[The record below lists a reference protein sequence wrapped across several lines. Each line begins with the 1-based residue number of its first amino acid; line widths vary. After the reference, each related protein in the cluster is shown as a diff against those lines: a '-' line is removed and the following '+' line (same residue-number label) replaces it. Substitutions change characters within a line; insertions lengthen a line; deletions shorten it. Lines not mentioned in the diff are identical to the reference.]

1 MLDNEYIKK
10 YKENMTSM
18 MMNINPNWDKE
29 FINRTLDKMINDQL
43 QNPKVNLDN
52 NFTGENRDTT
62 LLSVLD
68 WTFKRKPII
77 AGNGTF
83 YKNQHEAINPIAKML
98 EGFLSQRKAY
108 KKKMFAVEDNTS
120 QKYKDLDRRQQNE
133 KINCN
138 SYYGASGAPSS
149 AFYSLWSG
157 PATTLTAQSVISTT
171 ETLFEG
177 FIADN
182 YLFLHLT
189 ECMEWCERNL
199 KEFKK
204 SNDIFDDFIQ
214 KVSTNDLVDRLSE
227 KIIDKNDTD
236 EDILYSYIDGLMDD
250 EKSLLFYKNNLIQ
263 FIEDHDYIQDI
274 IISIFDKVENLDHV
288 NDKDENWIRSI
299 PSDYFDQFVG
309 KTAKDWNSFVNKQ
322 YFMDP
327 NNAPETIANE
337 LFILNGYL
345 MKYVYCRYLSVD
357 RVYRLKNFKRSTVTV
372 IDTDSNILSLDTVIN
387 YLFDHVIKGRD
398 FGRSYENN
406 IYIAVN
412 ILAYSLTS
420 AVTDILLTYGKYSN
434 VPEEY
439 RPIYNM
445 KNEFLRSFRGL
456 NSFSFYIG
464 GKYERAIFAF

>member
-1 MLDNEYIKK
+1 
-10 YKENMTSM
+10 
-18 MMNINPNWDKE
+18 
-29 FINRTLDKMINDQL
+29 
-43 QNPKVNLDN
+43 
-52 NFTGENRDTT
+52 
-62 LLSVLD
+62 
-68 WTFKRKPII
+68 
-77 AGNGTF
+77 
-83 YKNQHEAINPIAKML
+83 
-98 EGFLSQRKAY
+98 
-108 KKKMFAVEDNTS
+108 
-120 QKYKDLDRRQQNE
+120 
-133 KINCN
+133 
-138 SYYGASGAPSS
+138 
-149 AFYSLWSG
+149 
-157 PATTLTAQSVISTT
+157 
-171 ETLFEG
+171 
-177 FIADN
+177 
-182 YLFLHLT
+182 
-189 ECMEWCERNL
+189 MEWCERNL

-372 IDTDSNILSLDTVIN
+372 IDTDSNILSLDTIIN